1 MAPNSVANGHD
12 LGMDLGT
19 ANTVVH
25 LSGRGIVLNEPSVVA
40 VHHGTGG
47 VLAVGAEAK
56 RMVGRTPGHIVASR
70 PLRDGV
76 IADYEVAERMMRY
89 FVGKARASRLFRPR
103 VVVCVPM
110 GATGV
115 ERRAVIE
122 ATREAGARSV
132 HLIEEPLAAAIG
144 AGLPVHEAA
153 GSMVVD
159 IGGGTTDVAVISL
172 GGIVV
177 AESVRVAGD
186 KLDEAIAQAVRRD
199 HGLLVG
205 ERSAEGVKLA
215 VGSVRAYETDD
226 WDGPLVDVPRS
237 VPVRGRD
244 QASGLPRTVEVKALE
259 IQEAIE
265 DLIGSIIQTVK
276 KALDR
281 CPPELAGDLMER
293 GIVLTGGG
301 ALLRGLDRRLSQ
313 ETGMP
318 VLIAAQPLL
327 CVALGSGMCLN
338 DIASMDRADTRARTY

>member
-1 MAPNSVANGHD
+1 MAPNTVASGRD
-12 LGMDLGT
+12 IGMDLGT

-25 LSGRGIVLNEPSVVA
+25 VNGRGIVLNEPSVVA
-40 VHHGTGG
+40 VHHDTGG

-56 RMVGRTPGHIVASR
+56 RMVGRTPGHIIASR

-89 FVGKARASRLFRPR
+89 FVRKARPSRFFRPR

-115 ERRAVIE
+115 ERRAIIE

-144 AGLPVHEAA
+144 ADLPVHEAA

-159 IGGGTTDVAVISL
+159 IGGGTTDAAVISL

-177 AESVRVAGD
+177 AESVRIAGD
-186 KLDEAIAQAVRRD
+186 KLDEAIAQAVRRE

-205 ERSAEGVKLA
+205 ERTAEAIKLGI
-215 VGSVRAYETDD
+215 GSVHV
-226 WDGPLVDVPRS
+226 DGPVAPEDAEELAATL
-237 VPVRGRD
+237 PVRGRD
-244 QASGLPRTVEVKALE
+244 QASGLPRTVVVGVKE
-259 IQEAIE
+259 IQLAIE
-265 DLIGSIIQTVK
+265 DLVGAIVQTVK

-301 ALLRGLDRRLSQ
+301 ALLRHLDRRISQ

-327 CVALGSGMCLN
+327 CVALGSGMCLSHLPL
-338 DIASMDRADTRARTY
+338 DDAPDRLRAH

>member
-1 MAPNSVANGHD
+1 MAPNTVANGRD

-25 LSGRGIVLNEPSVVA
+25 LSGKGIVLNEPSVVA

-89 FVGKARASRLFRPR
+89 FVGKARPSRLFRPR

-177 AESVRVAGD
+177 SESVRVAGD

-205 ERSAEGVKLA
+205 ERSAEAVKLA
-215 VGSVRAYETDD
+215 VGSVRAYEDEEEPPD
-226 WDGPLVDVPRS
+226 LPDS

-244 QASGLPRTVEVKALE
+244 QASGLPKTVEVKALE
-259 IQEAIE
+259 IQQAIE
-265 DLIGSIIQTVK
+265 DLIGAIVQTVK

-281 CPPELAGDLMER
+281 VPPELSGDLMER

-338 DIASMDRADTRARTY
+338 DIATMDRADTRNRPY